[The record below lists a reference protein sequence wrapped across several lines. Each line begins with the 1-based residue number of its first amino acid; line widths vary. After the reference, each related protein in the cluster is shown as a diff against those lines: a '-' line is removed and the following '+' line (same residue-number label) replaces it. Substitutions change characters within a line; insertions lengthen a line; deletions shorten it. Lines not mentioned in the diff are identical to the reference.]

1 MQRVTPWNGTRCR
14 HVTSSSSDKESLCLP
29 PKPALRYEPSAS
41 PVFGNF
47 DWEDDDA
54 AGGELLRRLEEE
66 EEEEV
71 GGGTVGGIQSE
82 CM

>member
-1 MQRVTPWNGTRCR
+1 M
-14 HVTSSSSDKESLCLP
+14 TSSSSDKESLCLP

-66 EEEEV
+66 EEEV

>member
-1 MQRVTPWNGTRCR
+1 
-14 HVTSSSSDKESLCLP
+14 
-29 PKPALRYEPSAS
+29 LRYEPSAS

-47 DWEDDDA
+47 DWENDDA
-54 AGGELLRRLEEE
+54 AGGELLRRLEE